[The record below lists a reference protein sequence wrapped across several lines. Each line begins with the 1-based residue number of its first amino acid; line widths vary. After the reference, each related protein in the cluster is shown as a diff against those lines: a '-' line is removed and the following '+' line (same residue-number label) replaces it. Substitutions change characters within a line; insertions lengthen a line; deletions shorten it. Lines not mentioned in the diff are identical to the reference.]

1 MLNQPTSSPMM
12 TSMLGGRCCC
22 AATGVLA
29 TVATATNASRAGQS
43 LRMGFMENLL
53 TFRVRGKNAKETT
66 PPRVALL
73 QRPGSLHGWEPESN
87 GAGPVSAMQMHIVS
101 ASLALLRVQQMTTP
115 AKRDGRIDLFDI
127 SGSQH
132 NLTTSL
138 QPVSR

>member
-1 MLNQPTSSPMM
+1 
-12 TSMLGGRCCC
+12 
-22 AATGVLA
+22 
-29 TVATATNASRAGQS
+29 
-43 LRMGFMENLL
+43 MGFMENLL
-53 TFRVRGKNAKETT
+53 TFRVRGKDAKETT

-115 AKRDGRIDLFDI
+115 AKLDGGIDLVDI
-127 SGSQH
+127 SGSQGLQH